1 MGADPADTL
10 IAFREA
16 IEHWS
21 RMGNRTQQWVTVRN
35 LLPVL
40 VHAGHDELACMV
52 HGGLQSA
59 PVRLPADVAVAE
71 AAALT
76 AAVAEAT
83 KRLGEGPSTEAARRG
98 GRMSLDEL
106 ASALL
111 PALRPAGEQP
121 GQAASIR

>member
-1 MGADPADTL
+1 SDPAGALELLEEARRLAADLGALFVLGIATLSAVSVRARMGADPADTL

-21 RMGNRTQQWVTVRN
+21 RMGNHTQQWVTVRN

-83 KRLGEGPSTEAARRG
+83 KRL
-98 GRMSLDEL
+98 
-106 ASALL
+106 
-111 PALRPAGEQP
+111 
-121 GQAASIR
+121 